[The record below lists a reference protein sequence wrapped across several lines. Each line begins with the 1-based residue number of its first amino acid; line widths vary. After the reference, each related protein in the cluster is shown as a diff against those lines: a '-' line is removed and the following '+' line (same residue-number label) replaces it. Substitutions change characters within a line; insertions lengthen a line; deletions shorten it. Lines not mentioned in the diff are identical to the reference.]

1 MEQVTQRTNSQSKYN
16 YNVTVSCCT
25 STTSSLL
32 QVSTPIFQEASVT
45 IHDDND
51 DEIVLS
57 SDNQNKVEKDLGPNK
72 DIVQPNRCSTSKPQ
86 LF

>member
-1 MEQVTQRTNSQSKYN
+1 MEQVTQRMNSQSKYN

-25 STTSSLL
+25 SITSSLL
-32 QVSTPIFQEASVT
+32 QVSTPILQEASVT

-51 DEIVLS
+51 DEIVS
-57 SDNQNKVEKDLGPNK
+57 SDNQNKVEKDLRPNK

>member
-45 IHDDND
+45 IHDDD

-57 SDNQNKVEKDLGPNK
+57 SDNQNKVENDLGPNK